1 MPSTQTA
8 LLQDHETSLN
18 TLQARISY
26 HFADQKLLL
35 RALIHSSFAFEHLYV
50 GQHNETLEFLG
61 DSVLDLTL
69 GSILITRYPE
79 LREGKLTRIRAAM
92 VNEHWLAGMAK
103 DIQLDRHLLLGR
115 GEESSGGREKSS
127 ILSSAYEA
135 LLGAMYLDG
144 GYDTALAFVRRQFEG
159 HLNTQRDNLLM
170 SDPKSALQEFLQDRH
185 NEGPIYT
192 LLTQDGP
199 AHARVFTV
207 CAAFHGEELG
217 RGQAGS
223 KKAAE
228 QLAARSA
235 LARLLRTG
243 Q

>member
-1 MPSTQTA
+1 M
-8 LLQDHETSLN
+8 
-18 TLQARISY
+18 
-26 HFADQKLLL
+26 
-35 RALIHSSFAFEHLYV
+35 
-50 GQHNETLEFLG
+50 
-61 DSVLDLTL
+61 
-69 GSILITRYPE
+69 
-79 LREGKLTRIRAAM
+79 
-92 VNEHWLAGMAK
+92 
-103 DIQLDRHLLLGR
+103 
-115 GEESSGGREKSS
+115 
-127 ILSSAYEA
+127 
-135 LLGAMYLDG
+135 
-144 GYDTALAFVRRQFEG
+144 ALAFVRRQFEG

-185 NEGPIYT
+185 NEGPVYT

-235 LARLLRTG
+235 LARLLSTRLRWG
-243 Q
+243 FCPCSACF

>member
-26 HFADQKLLL
+26 HFADQQLLL

-69 GSILITRYPE
+69 GSMLITRYPE

-115 GEESSGGREKSS
+115 GEESSGGREK
-127 ILSSAYEA
+127 ILHS
-135 LLGAMYLDG
+135 
-144 GYDTALAFVRRQFEG
+144 V
-159 HLNTQRDNLLM
+159 QRL
-170 SDPKSALQEFLQDRH
+170 
-185 NEGPIYT
+185 
-192 LLTQDGP
+192 
-199 AHARVFTV
+199 
-207 CAAFHGEELG
+207 
-217 RGQAGS
+217 
-223 KKAAE
+223 
-228 QLAARSA
+228 
-235 LARLLRTG
+235 
-243 Q
+243 